1 MGRIVSEEEKEY
13 LKNYRLDK
21 YERPSVAA
29 DIAVFSIMD
38 GNQEE
43 EDIRKLPEKKLK
55 LLLIQRGN
63 FPYKGDWALPGGFCE
78 KGEDVVESAR
88 RELEEETHVTDALLQ
103 LVGVYGEPERDP
115 RGWVISSTY
124 MALID
129 GNTCRLKA
137 DSDARDA
144 RWFDISMEQEVKKRA
159 CHGESGVVVTEYRI
173 RLSAGED
180 ATISATIQETKEFKG
195 YHEQSEYIIIDEVGF
210 AFDHA
215 KIILEALLSLR
226 RQVEED
232 GKIVFDLMPEKFT
245 LTQLQQAFEIIL
257 DRKLLV
263 ANFRRKMNDY
273 VRETDEMSE
282 GRGYR
287 PAKLFVRNVEK
298 LLGEG

>member
-38 GNQEE
+38 GNRE

-55 LLLIQRGN
+55 VLLIQRGN

-88 RELEEETHVTDALLQ
+88 RELEEETHVADALLQ
-103 LVGVYGEPERDP
+103 LVGVYGAPERDP
-115 RGWVISSTY
+115 RGWVISNTY

-144 RWFDISMEQEVKKRA
+144 RWFEVSMEQEVKKREY
-159 CHGESGVVVTEYRI
+159 HGESGVVVTEYRLNLYDGVDVE
-173 RLSAGED
+173 LSA
-180 ATISATIQETKEFKG
+180 TLQEKKEFRG
-195 YHEQSEYIIIDEVGF
+195 YHEQSEFTITESEGF

-215 KIILEALLSLR
+215 KIILAALLSLR

-273 VRETDEMSE
+273 VRETEEMSE

-287 PAKLFVRNVEK
+287 PAKLFVRNVER
-298 LLGEG
+298 LLGAMN